1 MNKKKASKIKK
12 QPGKPI
18 TLFIKRRPV
27 FFSLICFSAICAVL
41 YAVMAYNRDFAEW
54 FSSQAASKVR
64 WTLGAVMSVAPFSVA
79 EVLTLFFCVFT
90 VFVLISLIVYLFR
103 VIFGDARARFPRGF
117 SVIVMVC
124 LVVLDLFVITF
135 APCYR
140 RVSVEEHLGI
150 GGDID
155 EDKLFNVLDWFID
168 ELNTSCEKVTYN
180 ERGASLCLTSFAALS
195 SKINNAVDSLCSK
208 YDFLQNKGFRAKPV
222 MLSEPWTYT
231 HVSGVYTFFTG
242 ESNVNINYPD
252 YVIAYSAAHE
262 CAHQRGVA
270 FENEA
275 NFIALLVCLESDDDF
290 IRYAGLCDVYSTIAN
305 SAYKTNK
312 DRYYTAAARLNKKI
326 SGEYSAFSEFF
337 KKYEKNIYAETA
349 SKINDGYLKSQGQQ
363 SGVVSYSLITKM
375 TVNYIYKTYL
385 AE

>member
-1 MNKKKASKIKK
+1 
-12 QPGKPI
+12 
-18 TLFIKRRPV
+18 
-27 FFSLICFSAICAVL
+27 
-41 YAVMAYNRDFAEW
+41 
-54 FSSQAASKVR
+54 
-64 WTLGAVMSVAPFSVA
+64 
-79 EVLTLFFCVFT
+79 
-90 VFVLISLIVYLFR
+90 
-103 VIFGDARARFPRGF
+103 
-117 SVIVMVC
+117 
-124 LVVLDLFVITF
+124 
-135 APCYR
+135 
-140 RVSVEEHLGI
+140 
-150 GGDID
+150 
-155 EDKLFNVLDWFID
+155 
-168 ELNTSCEKVTYN
+168 
-180 ERGASLCLTSFAALS
+180 
-195 SKINNAVDSLCSK
+195 
-208 YDFLQNKGFRAKPV
+208 